1 MKFNIPNSLTLIRIL
16 LIPIIVF
23 LFLSNQEGYRFIIFS
38 LFLLATITDYLDGF
52 FARYMK
58 QVTNFGAFLDP
69 VADKLLVI
77 ITLILLITENQ
88 DIFFLVPVLIIITRE
103 FLVIAI
109 RQRLAELGNKIT
121 IKVSYISK
129 IKTAIQMTAL
139 FLLLYQK
146 NTYGINIYHVGVVAL
161 QMASLL
167 TLISF
172 IIYVKKSWNGIINQH

>member
-1 MKFNIPNSLTLIRIL
+1 MTFNIPNSLSLLRII
-16 LIPIIVF
+16 LIPIMIG
-23 LFLSNQEGYRFIIFS
+23 LFFTNTENNRTIAAMLFS
-38 LFLLATITDYLDGF
+38 LAAITDYLDGYM
-52 FARYMK
+52 ARNLK
-58 QVTNFGAFLDP
+58 QHTSFGEFIDP
-69 VADKLLVI
+69 VADKLLVVVILMLLMSENNSIYFI
-77 ITLILLITENQ
+77 IPSI
-88 DIFFLVPVLIIITRE
+88 IIITRE
-103 FLVIAI
+103 FLVVSI

-146 NTYGINIYHVGVVAL
+146 NTYGINIYDVGVVAL
-161 QMASLL
+161 QIASLL